1 MSGPGRDWRR
11 EPQQLPPDLAKA
23 VALGGEMGRLFA
35 EFDWA
40 AHPLGPPVAWS
51 AEVRSAV
58 AVVLTSR
65 FPIVVWLGVDDL
77 FVVYN
82 DAYIQ
87 ILGDKHP
94 AALGR
99 RGRFVWWDIWE
110 PISPMLAS
118 VIATGE
124 ATWSHDLMLPM
135 VTGGRRQ
142 ERYFTFT
149 YSPLV
154 GGNGQIYGIFCPSWE
169 TTERVISERRLHLL
183 NAVAS
188 ATMETRTVDD
198 AVSTA
203 VSVCADQPD
212 VTFVA
217 AYVSGVDAAEI
228 ALRGATPSVLPLLPP
243 TLGKLTDWKPAA
255 RSRAEVQ
262 IIDDVAL
269 AIRGLDE
276 VLDADCPDQ
285 ALVLPLGDNA
295 IAGALVVGTN
305 PRCPLDAQ
313 YRGFCQLLADQLS
326 SALASVVSH
335 EQQRQRADALAE
347 LDHAKTAFLTN
358 VSHEF
363 RTPLTLLLGPLE
375 DALADVDSSTV
386 LAERLQT
393 ARRNAGRLLRLV
405 DSLLQFSRIEAGR
418 ATTRLVCT
426 DVGALTSQIASSFTE
441 LCERA
446 GLELV
451 LDCRR
456 ALADIDP
463 DMWETIVL
471 NLMSNAVKYTLSG
484 SITVAVHSGD
494 APPGDDAGQAGAR
507 GGGTPSREAV
517 RGRAGRSGRVRVSV
531 CDSGVGIAEADL
543 KQLGQRFFRADTP
556 LGRSVEGTG
565 IGLSLVRGLV
575 ELQHGSLQ
583 IASELDGGTTVAITL
598 PKSLAGTPIEHSPA
612 GLLDNPYVVEAG
624 QWVAPKSEPPTEI
637 VPSEDNRELVLIA
650 DDNADM
656 RAHLQL
662 VLSRHWRTV
671 LVADGEA
678 ALRTARELRPDAIV
692 TDVMMPNLDGF
703 DFVSSIRGDAELAAT
718 PIVMLSAR
726 AGNEAVSEGYAGGA
740 DDYLPKPFRSQELV
754 ERVAARLSA
763 TSRERAG
770 QQQREAE
777 LRQIS
782 AAAQLDAALQAA
794 DSVSGIAD
802 ALLASP
808 LGSGGATVVVIGLLD
823 AEENNVRFEYAGP
836 VPAEFRDRYHVAT
849 LDTPLVPIDVIK
861 TGQRMVITDTLA
873 LAPRYGHVVQETADS
888 VRACVSQP
896 LRGHDGNVIGSLG
909 LLWPTPRDF
918 DPAELEMLART
929 AEITQSALGRV
940 RSAQR
945 EHRIAVDFQ
954 EHLLDLDRG
963 STAAVV
969 AAVYQP
975 GGEAMRVGGDWY
987 LAMPLQRPGQIAISV
1002 GDVVGHGLPAA
1013 IVMSRLRAAVAA
1025 TALTGADPDAVLASL
1040 DRYAAAIPGARCATV
1055 SYAVIDTGQ
1064 PGTSNASSSISYTC
1078 AGHPYPLLVMPGQ
1091 PAVFLTRGRRPPVAA
1106 WESDLK
1112 PNAAADE
1119 LPASSLLLLY
1129 TDGLIERPGETLDQ
1143 GFARLQAAAA
1153 YRAELSVGEFCDELL
1168 DRMAPPGGYTDDV
1181 VLLAVRPNHTSARSF
1196 ATVLRAAPVNI
1207 PEARHQLGDWL
1218 TGIAADPRRAVDV
1231 LLATGEAVSNAIE
1244 HGSSGDSH
1252 RTISIEAFAR
1262 GRTVTATVTDTGRWS
1277 GDSSASQRSLR
1288 GGRGLTMIN
1297 GLADHV
1303 RTVRTAHGTRITLT
1317 FQHAVVSEASLVQGM
1332 TP

>member
-1 MSGPGRDWRR
+1 VSGHRRDWRS
-11 EPQQLPPDLAKA
+11 EPQELPPDLAKA
-23 VALGGEMGRLFA
+23 VALGGEMGCLFE

-40 AHPLGPPVAWS
+40 AHPLGSPVAWS

-65 FPIVVWLGVDDL
+65 FPIVLWLGAEDL
-77 FVVYN
+77 FLVYN

-87 ILGDKHP
+87 ILGDRHP

-110 PISPMLAS
+110 SISPMLAS

-124 ATWSHDLMLPM
+124 ATWSHDLMLPI

-154 GGNGQIYGIFCPSWE
+154 GGNGQICGIFCPSSE
-169 TTERVISERRLHLL
+169 TTDRVISERRLHLL

-198 AVSTA
+198 AVSAA
-203 VSVCADQPD
+203 VSVCAGQPD
-212 VTFVA
+212 VPFVA
-217 AYVSGVDAAEI
+217 AYVGGVDAAEI
-228 ALRGATPSVLPLLPP
+228 TLRGATPSVLPLLPP
-243 TLGKLTDWKPAA
+243 TLGKLTEWEPTA

-262 IIDDVAL
+262 IIDYVA
-269 AIRGLDE
+269 AVIRGLDE
-276 VLDADCPDQ
+276 VLDADCPDL
-285 ALVLPLGDNA
+285 ALVLPLGENA
-295 IAGALVVGTN
+295 LAGALVVGTN

-335 EQQRQRADALAE
+335 EQQRHRADALAE

-375 DALADVDSSTV
+375 DALTDVDSSTV

-426 DVGALTSQIASSFTE
+426 DVGALTSEIASSFTG

-456 ALADIDP
+456 ALADVDP

-471 NLMSNAVKYTLSG
+471 NLMSNAVKYTLNG
-484 SITVAVHSGD
+484 SITVTVH
-494 APPGDDAGQAGAR
+494 AGVGQCL
-507 GGGTPSREAV
+507 
-517 RGRAGRSGRVRVSV
+517 VSV
-531 CDSGVGIAEADL
+531 CDTGVGIAEADL
-543 KQLGQRFFRADTP
+543 KQLGQRFFRADTA

-565 IGLSLVRGLV
+565 IGLSLVSGLV

-583 IASELDGGTTVAITL
+583 ISSELRRGTTVAITL

-612 GLLDNPYVVEAG
+612 DLWDNPYVVEAG
-624 QWVAPKSEPPTEI
+624 QWVALPPTET

-656 RAHLQL
+656 RAHLER
-662 VLSRHWRTV
+662 VLSTHWRTV
-671 LVADGEA
+671 MVADGEA

-692 TDVMMPNLDGF
+692 TDVMMPKLDGF
-703 DFVSSIRGDAELAAT
+703 DFVSLIRGDPELAAT

-726 AGNEAVSEGYAGGA
+726 AGNEAVSEGYAGGV
-740 DDYLPKPFRSQELV
+740 DDYLPKPFRSQQLV
-754 ERVAARLSA
+754 ERVRARLSA
-763 TSRERAG
+763 ANRERAG
-770 QQQREAE
+770 RQKHEAE
-777 LRQIS
+777 LRRAS
-782 AAAQLDAALQAA
+782 AAADLDAALKAA
-794 DSVSGIAD
+794 DSVSGIAE

-808 LGSGGATVVVIGLLD
+808 LGAGGATVVSIGLLD

-861 TGQRMVITDTLA
+861 TGQRMIITDTLA
-873 LAPRYGHVVQETADS
+873 LASRYGHVVQETAAS
-888 VRACVSQP
+888 VRSCVSQP

-918 DPAELEMLART
+918 DPAELEMFART
-929 AEITQSALGRV
+929 AEITQLALGRV

-975 GGEAMRVGGDWY
+975 GAEAMRVGGDWY
-987 LAMPLQRPGQIAISV
+987 LVTPLQRPGQIAISV

-1064 PGTSNASSSISYTC
+1064 SGTSDASSSISYTC

-1091 PAVFLTRGRRPPVAA
+1091 PPVFLTRGRRPPVAA
-1106 WESDLK
+1106 WERHLK
-1112 PNAAADE
+1112 SNTAVDE
-1119 LPASSLLLLY
+1119 LPAGSLLILY

-1168 DRMAPPGGYTDDV
+1168 ERMAPPGGYTDDV

-1196 ATVLRAAPVNI
+1196 ATVLPAAPENI
-1207 PEARHQLGDWL
+1207 PEARHRLRNWL
-1218 TGIAADPRRAVDV
+1218 TGIAVDPHRVVDI

-1244 HGSSGDSH
+1244 HGSDGDSL
-1252 RTISIEAFAR
+1252 RTISIEAFVR
-1262 GRTVTATVTDTGRWS
+1262 GRTVTATVSDTGRWS

-1288 GGRGLTMIN
+1288 GGRGLTIIN

-1317 FQHAVVSEASLVQGM
+1317 FQYAVVSEASLVQGM